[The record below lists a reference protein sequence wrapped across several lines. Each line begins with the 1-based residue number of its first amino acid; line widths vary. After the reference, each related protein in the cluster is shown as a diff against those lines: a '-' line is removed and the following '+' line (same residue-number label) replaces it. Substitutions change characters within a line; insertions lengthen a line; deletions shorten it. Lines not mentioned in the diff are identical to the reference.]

1 MQAGNNGTIME
12 IFEKME
18 ENVRFQIADGSV
30 DRNGNQRKVNGY
42 HAALFDDNGKGDY
55 IGSHIFMTWQNLE
68 PLLKMPLTNSQRLVQ
83 QFNIAQTV
91 GACPD
96 RTMRLG

>member
-1 MQAGNNGTIME
+1 VDVFKE
-12 IFEKME
+12 IEEK
-18 ENVRFQIADGSV
+18 VRFQIVDGSV
-30 DRNGNQRKVNGY
+30 DQNGNPRKVNGY
-42 HAALFDDNGKGDY
+42 HAALFGDNGKGDY

-91 GACPD
+91 GFSSD
-96 RTMRLG
+96 SEDQT